1 MEDIKSI
8 VLSEG
13 EKALIDSY
21 WTEIANVV
29 TIRHD
34 VTLPKK
40 HRAKIEQRRINQIL
54 SNRIFNEYFGND
66 LIQHIKSDIRLEEAE
81 RNLDVEEDDI
91 IYADEF
97 LDKEFSALWLAV
109 NYFVRD
115 DFFIVAGEAKVGKSE
130 FMTYLARCVLFDGKF
145 LGLPCSK
152 GKVLYFQC
160 EENDISLKKKL
171 KDIGFESFEVKE
183 YIKKEKNFILVR
195 SLDLYNDYAKFEGLI
210 KKYKPALVVLDT
222 IITVM
227 DNSGIDQK
235 NPEFASIFRRV
246 QKTAR
251 TLKTTVVGLHHLN
264 KEGRIASTFAL
275 TSVGSGNMI
284 LKRFSDNEEDKRVSL
299 QIKSRD
305 AGSKEVIV
313 ERFWNNKRQIDYK
326 FVEQKGIDA
335 AVFDLQKQV
344 IRYLYNNPST
354 LEEDLKKVITD
365 DKLSKTLDYLCTSG
379 LIDYTVK
386 GEKIHYY
393 LPNHSKALWEGIFST
408 LEEDIEVANKLV
420 KMQTREEA
428 SEFRK
433 GWTDNYKHRIWS
445 LLPESE
451 QFRVLLLI
459 KEPPKYNEQ
468 QVLYKDEV
476 FTAEVQYYNKE
487 DYNFVYKLFNNDK
500 VIELIDEKDITK
512 FQQV

>member
-1 MEDIKSI
+1 MEEVKSI

-13 EKALIDSY
+13 EKTLIDSY
-21 WTEIANVV
+21 WKEIADVV

-34 VTLPKK
+34 TTLPKK

-54 SNRIFNEYFGND
+54 SNRVFNDYFGND
-66 LIQHIKSDIRLEEAE
+66 LVQHIKSDIRLEEAE
-81 RNLDVEEDDI
+81 RNLDIEEDDI

-130 FMTYLARCVLFDGKF
+130 FMTYLARCVLYDGKF

-210 KKYKPALVVLDT
+210 TKYKPALVVIDT

-251 TLKTTVVGLHHLN
+251 DLKTTVVGLHHLN
-264 KEGRIASTFAL
+264 KEGKIASTFAL

-284 LKRFSDNEEDKRVSL
+284 LKRFSDSEEDKRVSL

-305 AGSKEVIV
+305 AGSKEVVI
-313 ERFWNNKRQIDYK
+313 ERFWDSRRQIDYK
-326 FVEQKGIDA
+326 FVEQKGIDPG
-335 AVFDLQKQV
+335 VFDLQKQV
-344 IRYLYNNPST
+344 LRYLYNNPST
-354 LEEDLKKVITD
+354 SEKDLKKIITD
-365 DKLSKTLDYLCTSG
+365 DKLSRTLDYLCNSS
-379 LIDYTVK
+379 LIDYRVK
-386 GEKIHYY
+386 GEEVSYY
-393 LPNHSKALWEGIFST
+393 LPYHSKALWDGMFT
-408 LEEDIEVANKLV
+408 NLEENIEVSNKLL
-420 KMQTREEA
+420 
-428 SEFRK
+428 EFTTNEDIKAFTKEWTADYKRK
-433 GWTDNYKHRIWS
+433 IWG
-445 LLPESE
+445 LLPDNDK
-451 QFRVLLLI
+451 FRVLLLL
-459 KEPPKYNEQ
+459 KTPKYHEQ
-468 QVLYKDEV
+468 QVLYKNEIYN
-476 FTAEVQYYNKE
+476 AEVQYYNKE
-487 DYNFVYKLFNNDK
+487 DYIFQYKLFNEDK
-500 VIELIDEKDITK
+500 VLELVDEKVITK
-512 FQQV
+512 PQ

>member
-1 MEDIKSI
+1 MEENKSI

-13 EKALIDSY
+13 EKTLIDSY
-21 WTEIANVV
+21 WKEIADVV

-34 VTLPKK
+34 TTLPKK

-54 SNRIFNEYFGND
+54 SNRVFNEYFGND
-66 LIQHIKSDIRLEEAE
+66 LVQHIKSDIRLEEAE
-81 RNLDVEEDDI
+81 RNLDIEEDDI
-91 IYADEF
+91 IFADEF

-130 FMTYLARCVLFDGKF
+130 FMTYLARCVLYDGKF

-222 IITVM
+222 IITIM

-251 TLKTTVVGLHHLN
+251 DLKTTVVGLHHLN
-264 KEGRIASTFAL
+264 KEGKIASTFAL

-284 LKRFSDNEEDKRVSL
+284 LKRFSDNEEDKRVLL

-305 AGSKEVIV
+305 AGSKEVVV
-313 ERFWNNKRQIDYK
+313 ERFWNSRRQIDYK
-326 FVEQKGIDA
+326 FVEQKGIDS

-344 IRYLYNNPST
+344 LRYLYNNPST

-365 DKLSKTLDYLCTSG
+365 EKLPRTLDYLCTSS

-386 GEKIHYY
+386 GEDIYYY
-393 LPNHSKALWEGIFST
+393 LPQHSKTLWDGMFT
-408 LEEDIEVANKLV
+408 NLEEDIEVANNLLKI
-420 KMQTREEA
+420 QTREEA
-428 SEFRK
+428 TEFRK
-433 GWTDNYKHRIWS
+433 GWTEDYKYRIWS

-451 QFRVLLLI
+451 KLRALLLI
-459 KEPPKYNEQ
+459 KEPPKFNGETVIYNNEEY
-468 QVLYKDEV
+468 L
-476 FTAEVQYYNKE
+476 AEVVSYNKN
-487 DYNFVYKLFNNDK
+487 YNFMYKLTNNDK
-500 VIELIDEKDITK
+500 VIELVDEKEIRPAE
-512 FQQV
+512 